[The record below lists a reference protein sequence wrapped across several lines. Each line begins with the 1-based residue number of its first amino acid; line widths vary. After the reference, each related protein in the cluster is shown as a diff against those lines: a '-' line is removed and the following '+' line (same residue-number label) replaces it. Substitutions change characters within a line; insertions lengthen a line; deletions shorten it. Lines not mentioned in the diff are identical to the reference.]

1 MITMEKIT
9 FLTGKDMYD
18 KQYKFMLD
26 QNAEYQKLRFYQGSL
41 YSFSYATKKET
52 DTHIYWSVSGK
63 KPMLENDKLF
73 FKHENLQGA
82 SYEKRTKKIKIWFGK
97 KFNTMDAMLSTDIL
111 NTLVPWYLHV
121 HDANVITGSHNN
133 YLNIMT
139 NEILNKMVKGTI
151 KDTKGIVDAFC
162 KYNPYRNF
170 NLDTAKIDY
179 IMSNSQAYFN
189 IRSFKLIFLA
199 SENPNDV
206 VEHVYKNLNTHYIRL
221 NDLENTARIAL
232 SIGQTIDINWT
243 NEELNDHRIAM
254 LDCRKELERIHNG
267 ILGIESNEV
276 NDLPF

>member
-9 FLTGKDMYD
+9 FLTGKDTYD

-26 QNAEYQKLRFYQGSL
+26 QNVEYQKLRFYQGSL

-162 KYNPYRNF
+162 KYNPYRKF

-189 IRSFKLIFLA
+189 IRSFK
-199 SENPNDV
+199 
-206 VEHVYKNLNTHYIRL
+206 
-221 NDLENTARIAL
+221 IAL